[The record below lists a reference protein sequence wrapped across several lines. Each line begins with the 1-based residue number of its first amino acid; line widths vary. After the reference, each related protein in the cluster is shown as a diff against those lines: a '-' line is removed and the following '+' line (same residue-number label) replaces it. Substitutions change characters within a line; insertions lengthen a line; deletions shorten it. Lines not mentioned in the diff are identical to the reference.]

1 MTFGGRDNRSHGR
14 VSGYV
19 DDSSQHVE
27 DSIHGPGSSGVG
39 GINTVT
45 PQLALQ
51 LNSASG
57 AVLTRTARP
66 SGHTLIRSVSISHP
80 AARMRAAMATTRPR
94 AAVQRVSLIDSFTL
108 FSEPGS
114 FNVNDSAERFGPTP
128 PDLAR
133 PTRSWHAAFLLESGE
148 HTLVIDPFLTDNP
161 LATKDPDDFEATY
174 IALTHG
180 HADHWGNTVAIA

>member
-1 MTFGGRDNRSHGR
+1 
-14 VSGYV
+14 
-19 DDSSQHVE
+19 
-27 DSIHGPGSSGVG
+27 
-39 GINTVT
+39 
-45 PQLALQ
+45 
-51 LNSASG
+51 
-57 AVLTRTARP
+57 
-66 SGHTLIRSVSISHP
+66 
-80 AARMRAAMATTRPR
+80 MATTRPR

-161 LATKDPDDFEATY
+161 LATKDPDDLEATY